1 MEKLHFEDYEIG
13 EKFISSGRTITETDI
28 VVYAALTG
36 DWHQL
41 HTNVEYAKT
50 TMFKERSAHGML
62 TLVIGTALLGRLG
75 EYVLLPKSF
84 IAFYGMDKV
93 RLTGPVKIGDTIHCE
108 ATVNEKR
115 DKETAGIIGY
125 TIEIKNQKEEIVASL
140 VLKLFCGKR

>member
-28 VVYAALTG
+28 VIYAALTG

-50 TMFKERSAHGML
+50 TVFKERIAHGML

-125 TIEIKNQKEEIVASL
+125 TIEIKNQNEEIVASL